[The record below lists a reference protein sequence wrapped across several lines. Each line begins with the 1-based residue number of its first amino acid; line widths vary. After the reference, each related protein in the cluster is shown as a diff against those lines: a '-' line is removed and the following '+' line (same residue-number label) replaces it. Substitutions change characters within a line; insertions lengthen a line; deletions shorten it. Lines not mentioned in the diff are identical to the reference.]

1 MRELI
6 GVHVGGMVKEE
17 EEVVLCFDWET
28 DDKENAS
35 SIKARYGN
43 RKFFTTGFKT
53 KNIDSIML
61 LRWKND
67 ANGHVYEM
75 RKPKLSMDGDLIRMD
90 LTKEFEVMGLESKE
104 ASEKAKRGGG
114 SSNYRA
120 YGNWIHIGECG
131 YYEPTH
137 DNWGENHVDFYFA
150 YPGLE
155 IGNSIITKI
164 EIDTFDSIKNERM
177 NPMYDFMKIVMDDL
191 TAVKKYTAEELKG
204 LFTEHFPETM
214 YINIWC
220 TDKLLRASVDHKGE
234 PRWRFSREDIVDG
247 VRNSGAP
254 WIKNPKPMELVVKE
268 LGL

>member
-53 KNIDSIML
+53 KN
-61 LRWKND
+61 
-67 ANGHVYEM
+67 
-75 RKPKLSMDGDLIRMD
+75 
-90 LTKEFEVMGLESKE
+90 
-104 ASEKAKRGGG
+104 
-114 SSNYRA
+114 
-120 YGNWIHIGECG
+120 
-131 YYEPTH
+131 
-137 DNWGENHVDFYFA
+137 VD
-150 YPGLE
+150 
-155 IGNSIITKI
+155 SIITKI

-191 TAVKKYTAEELKG
+191 TAVKKYTAEELKE

-254 WIKNPKPMELVVKE
+254 WIKNPKPLELVVEE